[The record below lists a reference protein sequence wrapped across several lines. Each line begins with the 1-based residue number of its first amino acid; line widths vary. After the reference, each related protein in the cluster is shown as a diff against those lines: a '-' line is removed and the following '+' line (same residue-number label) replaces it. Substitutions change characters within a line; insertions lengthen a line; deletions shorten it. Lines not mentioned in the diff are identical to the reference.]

1 MNYFY
6 IFLAL
11 IGGAILPYQATVNAN
26 LSQISGNPI
35 FAAIISFIVGTL
47 ALFVFGLSSSIPWPS
62 VLKMTSAPWWLWT
75 GGFCG
80 AFIVFSAI
88 VAAPK
93 IGTATLFA
101 CIICGQMI
109 SSLIFDHFGWFGLA
123 IHPINWMRI
132 IGATLLIFGAILIR
146 NS

>member
-11 IGGAILPYQATVNAN
+11 LGGAILPYQATVNAS
-26 LSQISGNPI
+26 LAQISGNPI

-47 ALFVFGLSSSIPWPS
+47 ALLVFGLSSSIPWPS
-62 VLKMTSAPWWLWT
+62 ILKITSAPWWLWT

-88 VAAPK
+88 IAAPK
-93 IGTATLFA
+93 IGTAALFA
-101 CIICGQMI
+101 FIICGQMV
-109 SSLIFDHFGWFGLA
+109 SSLIFDHFGWFGFP

-132 IGATLLIFGAILIR
+132 IGATFLIFGAILIR

>member
-11 IGGAILPYQATVNAN
+11 LGGAILPYQATVNAS
-26 LSQISGNPI
+26 LAQISGNPI
-35 FAAIISFIVGTL
+35 FAAIISFLVGTL
-47 ALFVFGLSSSIPWPS
+47 ALVVFGLSSSIPWPS
-62 VLKMTSAPWWLWT
+62 VIKMASAPWWLWT

-88 VAAPK
+88 IAAPK